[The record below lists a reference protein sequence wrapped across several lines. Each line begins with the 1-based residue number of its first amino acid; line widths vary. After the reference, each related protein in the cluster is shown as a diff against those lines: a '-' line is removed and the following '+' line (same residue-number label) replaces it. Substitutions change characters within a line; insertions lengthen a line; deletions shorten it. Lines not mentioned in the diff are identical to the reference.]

1 MVAASSTSSM
11 NLSVILTTLESK
23 KTNLDDKI
31 EAYTTLSTQLRE
43 KELSFISLDLT
54 KQADRVLTVLK
65 KDIQNESNA
74 VRQGALQVLGFCLH
88 DTEIVRFLTPAS
100 SCELLTLLRQCVEKT
115 EDKTTATRALWCLSQ
130 QHFAEAVVVKELPV
144 LLVMCELAFSK
155 WKNQSTAVEY
165 EALNVVSRFVDQ
177 IPAEMKS
184 SCPKWAKLVVT
195 LVAHPAIKIRER
207 VLPLLDTCLPWMVSN
222 KELRTGLVQDFRTK
236 QCPELKKLF
245 HGNEIYVLRVWRILV
260 KLFGEELHHG
270 SFINHM
276 LPLAELG
283 FKHALA
289 EVKIEAFKSW
299 KYLIDNF
306 ALNPSIISDP
316 KRVKLIMQVFK
327 INNAKVESVAMEK
340 LQIWWHF
347 VRALGAKISQNFDQ
361 VVLPLLQF
369 CIGGSRN
376 SSVHPMTP
384 TTPHMG
390 LKNAM
395 SSPVTPRLNLSVS
408 SPGMSRPVFPALQLK
423 GCDVLAHILVCPSKM
438 PDLPKVVISLGKWAV
453 MSEVVSG
460 TPMFL
465 KHASV
470 IVSCSLDLIGAQGSH
485 IPESLLMY
493 IWHCLLH
500 HLRSAIESSSRSE
513 NREAL
518 SSFLGHFQTL
528 VFSQSLTPKTIM
540 KLFVPVCN
548 LPQKALAST
557 AYNINSGKV
566 VRGTPALFLCE
577 VLLAP
582 TLLKDL
588 ASSENFISLFS
599 TLINCGT
606 STVTGVLEFC
616 QAVTNVL
623 NEQASFITNPD
634 ALWRLW
640 SILANTLQEHVV
652 KTNEVNQGDSLEYNF
667 DSLYAALLFPVK
679 NNLST
684 RLNQPICKSLLKTWG
699 ELYRSFTRLSAL
711 VTTAEANIA
720 CEEFCQKVLHCLEEE
735 SSKES
740 AVVEFVAQMCQVVVD
755 NVDFSSLGSNN
766 GFAHGASLSPSKWI
780 KRKNKPMENLQSF
793 IKLLVHLLEDLAE
806 LTESGEP
813 TLTAKQKPANV
824 TAGATLLVDVL
835 STLFTHITVSTIIAR
850 MLGQLATPISWFFS
864 GSGRKTCSKL
874 FNAAFMQKLEKL
886 WLDIST
892 CIQSR
897 YTMQYDTEF
906 LTCVSPLLQETLLHP
921 RRQIKNQSLILWKAT
936 FSHVAGIGMREPFLA
951 IYPEDLKPVLMKVKE
966 KTPIMLPGW
975 VQTDTNVI
983 EETPFSQYS
992 QMDSF
997 TPDARLPGLPSPH
1010 KIVGSFMHK
1019 AVSPN
1024 IKKSPAKLPPPDVRP
1039 VGTARKKL
1047 SVNDFRDE
1055 DFVVIKMS
1063 PKKKRVLT
1071 EHQKEVMKERRTLPV
1086 MYNNLDLSQD
1096 VSLMASQFNTDTQQ
1110 DSITMQ
1116 SQPQSDNSVIVIN
1129 SSQSQNLEHD
1139 KVPATVPKSSST
1151 ESLADDPTSDGKRG
1165 RRRRSVRFSN
1175 DDSQEK
1181 EGEKSEMKSPPNAP
1195 PTLRSLRSRK
1205 DTKPSDEEQK
1215 SNEKEPKSADKE
1227 SKLTKNDFEGS
1238 KDKEAF
1244 KDSKVKG
1251 NKDDESVSSS
1261 VNIDSSE
1268 PSASPSLKQNLMHA
1282 LGDQWLNTLRSS
1294 SSSSLGKSDSSV
1306 GSKCEEESVKESGNS
1321 TSGSQNSQ
1329 EGSVE
1334 HFSPFKSISQS
1345 PPERRSRSPGK
1356 KSLSQEVT
1364 SSAKSPNRSRDRS
1377 KSTQAGSLDKWLV
1390 KSPAKGKSPVSD
1402 PKSPDESFVPDT
1414 QLSTTMEVSLLHAV
1428 VEDTMSP
1435 SKGTHMSRKSSHSF
1449 VEDTQ
1454 SPSKFSEKN
1463 LFSPDINASIE
1474 ETPVKDSSSVLPG
1487 PLSLP
1492 SSRNLFGECDKIE
1505 SQDQESD
1512 DKENDVKLGTPV
1524 LKIKKLTT
1532 EEINVLSHG
1541 SPEKAVSKALFKEPL
1556 SVCEDSASQNADVP
1570 CSQGFPT
1577 ADTREDLETM
1587 ESQFSPVFP
1596 RISGERPDSQ
1606 IAVNSDPDSNR
1617 HFELWTE
1624 RGVVN
1629 ASSSSSNYSVS
1640 VLNPDSVK
1648 RSSQDSISQ
1657 SSEIPKDKEAE
1668 METGEKFT
1676 EELFETCPTD
1686 TVTAYNPD
1694 SISTLKEGSSQSTTA
1709 SSSSQSTSSS
1719 QSSQANSEAETILSE
1734 GSYKVDL
1741 VSTLAD
1747 EPASRRRK
1755 QDTPK
1760 KMGLEDLRRTPR
1772 QRKKKT
1778 FDGFEVDGISK
1789 SENPADSTPSR
1800 RGARPPS
1807 AKKRLEKQSED
1818 KQSSQEKEPEKEEEL
1833 INGKEEGKKKVG
1845 RQRKSLKESDEIDS
1859 SQEKIAENEEDVLP
1873 HRNIEEVRKKYG
1885 RTRKVDV
1892 SSSQS
1897 EQDSQEKTEPRRG
1910 RKRKADVE
1918 ENDEEEDDLPLSQ
1931 VSQSKSA
1938 SKRQGRNKTDLE
1950 ETEEKTKEAPKRKR
1964 TRKSLATEMTES
1976 ENLESQARKR
1986 NPLEELEKT
1995 DLGHDCNQKEGDES
2009 KADVDEETKSDS
2021 QVKQTYRNPLKV
2033 DDAACPESSSS
2044 GGDDS
2049 SSSQGKK
2056 PRRIQPQMVDPG
2068 QEMIHPAFT
2077 VGTKETPII
2086 LEESCVN
2093 SESTDSKESDRQ
2105 TEESQQGTEVIIVG
2119 MEFDSSKSL
2128 NEQTPEE
2135 SQMSSEDIS
2144 KEGEQTPSA
2153 KPSQVPVRRST
2164 TKQKIEAARKRSIS
2178 KMSDKKSEDSSVDD
2192 PNEWTESKCSAV
2204 KTVLIQEKNK
2214 DKDSDKV
2221 DSPMDVIDSSQT
2233 QHKSMFV
2240 NLDLSF
2246 CKDSP
2251 RAAEHD
2257 KIKGKV
2263 DEIISSL
2270 ASPVPPGK
2278 DVALGNKRKRN
2289 MSKPKVSSP
2298 VSVRLRSSKLVLRA
2312 RAKLAGKTVSKVSPL
2327 TLVRTRNRPSP
2338 RPKRILEEKDSIV
2351 DLEVDTKCMVK
2362 TDDRDEVTSNCD
2374 VVALA
2379 TIDNSGSAVETET
2392 GLEQMEIGSEI
2403 TETDLEQSTTCLEQT
2418 KTGLEKDES
2427 VPEQTETSS
2436 EKMENEPEKTET
2448 GCVDATDTCDENTS
2462 LASAPVR
2469 PKTVDPLN
2477 DTPRK
2482 SAEKP
2487 KRKVIH
2493 AHRGFSDSKVL
2504 SLNRI
2509 RARNRLADRGMSI
2522 VRRSILKQKNSTD
2535 NSSPSKRPCDPDF
2548 QPIKVFKFHSPSA
2561 SPSAGILKKRRLIS
2575 DTPVNS
2581 PSPPSKRRVSFA
2593 EPIISGESPHRRVSI
2608 DFIKSRSA
2616 AGKQLFSVPR
2626 RPSNS
2631 LRAPLSRPKK
2641 TVVDGGTDSQPS
2653 QSPVSQSQASYRST
2667 QESQLN
2673 SSDPVYPDLITCT
2686 ESVTKVLPQLTSSVW
2701 SRGLG
2706 QLVKARN
2713 IHTVGD
2719 LSKLT
2724 EVDIHNLPIRS
2735 PKVVTVRRVLHDL
2748 EQHLEVKRSKDVKAT
2763 DSESDQE
2770 DKAESALFKVPS
2782 MAPMQSLDT
2791 IEEDGETE
2799 TKETREEE
2807 PDSLP
2812 DMEVALDELVPRN
2825 ADDELNSS
2833 IEAEPEVTAESVVE
2847 SCDQPISQSQSS
2859 GSSSQSD
2866 SVFLPDSAAD
2876 AQGGP
2881 TPTVKLASASASAE
2895 DPGANLANILES
2907 LVKENDYKSLAKM
2920 RTGDLFKV
2928 HQHLTHLSNIVVT
2941 AMKSRCHSPTNSQ

>member
-1 MVAASSTSSM
+1 MMVAASSPSSM
-11 NLSVILTTLESK
+11 NLSVVLTTLESK

-31 EAYTTLSTQLRE
+31 EAYTTLSAQLRE
-43 KELSFISLDLT
+43 NELSFISLDLT
-54 KQADRVLTVLK
+54 KQADRVLTVLRR
-65 KDIQNESNA
+65 DVQNDSNA

-88 DTEIVRFLTPAS
+88 DTEIVRFLTPALS
-100 SCELLTLLRQCVEKT
+100 SELLTLLRQCVEKT

-130 QHFAEAVVVKELPV
+130 QRLAEAVVMKELPV
-144 LLVMCELAFSK
+144 LLVMCEHAFTK

-165 EALNVVSRFVDQ
+165 EALNVISRFVEQ

-184 SCPKWAKLVVT
+184 GCPKWGKLVVP

-207 VLPLLDTCLPWMVSN
+207 VLPLLDTCLPWMVN
-222 KELRTGLVQDFRTK
+222 IKELRTVLVQDFRTK

-245 HGNEIYVLRVWRILV
+245 HGNEIYVLKVWRILV

-270 SFINHM
+270 GFINHM
-276 LPLAELG
+276 LPIAELG

-299 KYLIDNF
+299 KNLIDNF
-306 ALNPSIISDP
+306 ALNPSIVSDP

-327 INNAKVESVAMEK
+327 INNAKVESVALEK
-340 LQIWWHF
+340 LEAWWHF
-347 VRALGAKISQNFDQ
+347 VTALGSKISQNFDQ

-369 CIGGSRN
+369 CIGGNRN
-376 SSVHPMTP
+376 SAVHPMTP

-395 SSPVTPRLNLSVS
+395 SSPVTPRLNLTVS

-438 PDLPKVVISLGKWAV
+438 LDLPKVDIKLDGLSC
-453 MSEVVSG
+453 EVVSG

-485 IPESLLMY
+485 IPEPQLIY

-540 KLFVPVCN
+540 KLFAPVCS

-582 TLLKDL
+582 TLLKEL

-640 SILANTLQEHVV
+640 SILANTLQEHIV

-667 DSLYAALLFPVK
+667 DSLYTVLLFPVK
-679 NNLST
+679 NKLGT
-684 RLNQPICKSLLKTWG
+684 RLNQPISKSLLKTWG
-699 ELYRSFTRLSAL
+699 ELYRSFARLSAL

-735 SSKES
+735 PSKES

-755 NVDFSSLGSNN
+755 NVDFSSLGSNS
-766 GFAHGASLSPSKWI
+766 GFSHGASLSPSKWI

-806 LTESGEP
+806 LTESGET

-824 TAGATLLVDVL
+824 TAGATFLVDVL

-850 MLGQLATPISWFFS
+850 MLGQLATPTSWFFS
-864 GSGRKTCSKL
+864 ASGRKTCSKL

-897 YTMQYDTEF
+897 YTMPYDTEF
-906 LTCVSPLLQETLLHP
+906 LTCVSPLLKETLLHP

-936 FSHVAGIGMREPFLA
+936 FSHAAPL
-951 IYPEDLKPVLMKVKE
+951 IYPEDLKPVLMKVKD

-1010 KIVGSFMHK
+1010 KLVGSFMHK

-1039 VGTARKKL
+1039 VGTAKKKL

-1055 DFVVIKMS
+1055 DFVVIKTS

-1071 EHQKEVMKERRTLPV
+1071 EHQKEVMKERRTIPV

-1110 DSITMQ
+1110 DSVTMQ
-1116 SQPQSDNSVIVIN
+1116 SQPQSNDSVIVIN

-1139 KVPATVPKSSST
+1139 KVTATVPKSSST
-1151 ESLADDPTSDGKRG
+1151 ESLADETTSDVKRG
-1165 RRRRSVRFSN
+1165 RRRRSVRFST

-1181 EGEKSEMKSPPNAP
+1181 EGEKSEMKSPPNVP

-1205 DTKPSDEEQK
+1205 DTKQSDEEQK
-1215 SNEKEPKSADKE
+1215 SNEKDPKLTEKE
-1227 SKLTKNDFEGS
+1227 SKLTKNDIESS
-1238 KDKEAF
+1238 KDKDGD
-1244 KDSKVKG
+1244 KDSKVRRS
-1251 NKDDESVSSS
+1251 KDEESIRSSC
-1261 VNIDSSE
+1261 NNDSSD

-1282 LGDQWLNTLRSS
+1282 LGDQWLNNLRSS
-1294 SSSSLGKSDSSV
+1294 SSSSQGKSDSTV
-1306 GSKCEEESVKESGNS
+1306 GSKCEEECVKESGNS
-1321 TSGSQNSQ
+1321 TSSSQNSQ
-1329 EGSVE
+1329 EGNVD

-1356 KSLSQEVT
+1356 KSLSQEVI
-1364 SSAKSPNRSRDRS
+1364 SSVKSPNNSRDRS
-1377 KSTQAGSLDKWLV
+1377 KSSQAGSLDKWLV
-1390 KSPAKGKSPVSD
+1390 KSPAKGKSPVLD

-1414 QLSTTMEVSLLHAV
+1414 QLSTTMEVSLLHSV

-1435 SKGTHMSRKSSHSF
+1435 SKGTHLSNKLSHSF

-1492 SSRNLFGECDKIE
+1492 SSRNLFGECDKIA
-1505 SQDQESD
+1505 SQDQELD
-1512 DKENDVKLGTPV
+1512 EKENDVKLGTPV
-1524 LKIKKLTT
+1524 LKIKKLTS

-1541 SPEKAVSKALFKEPL
+1541 SPEKSVSKALFKEPL
-1556 SVCEDSASQNADVP
+1556 SVTDDSTLQSTDVP

-1577 ADTREDLETM
+1577 ADTSEDFETM
-1587 ESQFSPVFP
+1587 ESQFSPVYP
-1596 RISGERPDSQ
+1596 KISGERPDSQ
-1606 IAVNSDPDSNR
+1606 ISVNSDPDSMGILSFGQR
-1617 HFELWTE
+1617 EELI
-1624 RGVVN
+1624 N
-1629 ASSSSSNYSVS
+1629 ASSSSSNYSVT

-1648 RSSQDSISQ
+1648 SSQDSTSQ
-1657 SSEIPKDKEAE
+1657 SSEIPKAKEADT
-1668 METGEKFT
+1668 ETGDKFT
-1676 EELFETCPTD
+1676 EELFETCPND
-1686 TVTAYNPD
+1686 PITAYNPD
-1694 SISTLKEGSSQSTTA
+1694 SISTLKEGSSQSTSA
-1709 SSSSQSTSSS
+1709 SSNSQSTSSS
-1719 QSSQANSEAETILSE
+1719 QSSQASSEAETVSSE

-1741 VSTLAD
+1741 VSTLAE

-1789 SENPADSTPSR
+1789 SENTADSTPSR
-1800 RGARPPS
+1800 RSARPPS

-1818 KQSSQEKEPEKEEEL
+1818 LQSSQEKETEKVEDVL
-1833 INGKEEGKKKVG
+1833 INGKEEGRKKVG
-1845 RQRKSLKESDEIDS
+1845 RQKKGLKESEEVDG
-1859 SQEKIAENEEDVLP
+1859 SQEKNTENEEDMLP
-1873 HRNIEEVRKKYG
+1873 RTNKEEVRKKSG

-1897 EQDSQEKTEPRRG
+1897 EQDSQEKSEPRRG
-1910 RKRKADVE
+1910 RKRKADV
-1918 ENDEEEDDLPLSQ
+1918 DEEEEDLPLSQ
-1931 VSQSKSA
+1931 LSQSKSA

-1950 ETEEKTKEAPKRKR
+1950 ETEEKAKDAPKRKR

-1976 ENLESQARKR
+1976 ENLESQTRKK
-1986 NPLEELEKT
+1986 NHLEELEKV
-1995 DLGHDCNQKEGDES
+1995 DLDHDCIQKEGDEL
-2009 KADVDEETKSDS
+2009 KADVVEETKSES
-2021 QVKQTYRNPLKV
+2021 QVKQTCRNPTQ
-2033 DDAACPESSSS
+2033 DDAASCPVSSSATS
-2044 GGDDS
+2044 GCDDS
-2049 SSSQGKK
+2049 ASSQGKK
-2056 PRRIQPQMVDPG
+2056 PRRIQPQMVEPG

-2077 VGTKETPII
+2077 SGSKETPII
-2086 LEESCVN
+2086 LEESFVN

-2105 TEESQQGTEVIIVG
+2105 TEESQPGTEVIIVG
-2119 MEFDSSKSL
+2119 MEFDSSKAL

-2135 SQMSSEDIS
+2135 SPMSSEDIS

-2153 KPSQVPVRRST
+2153 KPSPAPVRRST

-2178 KMSDKKSEDSSVDD
+2178 KMSDKKSEDSSVEDA
-2192 PNEWTESKCSAV
+2192 NEWTESKCSAA
-2204 KTVLIQEKNK
+2204 KTVLLQEKNK
-2214 DKDSDKV
+2214 DKESDKV
-2221 DSPMDVIDSSQT
+2221 DSPMDVTESSQT
-2233 QHKSMFV
+2233 QNKSMFV

-2278 DVALGNKRKRN
+2278 DVSRSNKRKRN

-2327 TLVRTRNRPSP
+2327 TLVRTRKRPSP
-2338 RPKRILEEKDSIV
+2338 RPKRILEENDSKTV
-2351 DLEVDTKCMVK
+2351 LEVDTKCTFK
-2362 TDDRDEVTSNCD
+2362 TDDRDEITSNCD

-2379 TIDNSGSAVETET
+2379 TDDNSGSAVETET
-2392 GLEQMEIGSEI
+2392 GLEQVETGSEKI
-2403 TETDLEQSTTCLEQT
+2403 ETGSEKIETGLEQSASCLEPN
-2418 KTGLEKDES
+2418 KTGSDNDES
-2427 VPEQTETSS
+2427 VPEQTETSLEKSENDS
-2436 EKMENEPEKTET
+2436 EKNESCSVVATET
-2448 GCVDATDTCDENTS
+2448 SDENTS

-2469 PKTVDPLN
+2469 PKIDPLN

-2548 QPIKVFKFHSPSA
+2548 QPIKVFQFHSPSA

-2593 EPIISGESPHRRVSI
+2593 EPIISGESPHRSVSI
-2608 DFIKSRSA
+2608 DFKSRSA
-2616 AGKQLFSVPR
+2616 AGK
-2626 RPSNS
+2626 
-2631 LRAPLSRPKK
+2631 
-2641 TVVDGGTDSQPS
+2641 TVVDGGVDSQPS
-2653 QSPVSQSQASYRST
+2653 QSPASQSQASYRST

-2748 EQHLEVKRSKDVKAT
+2748 EQHLEVKRSKDAKAT

-2770 DKAESALFKVPS
+2770 DKAESAIFKVPS
-2782 MAPMQSLDT
+2782 IAPMQSLDT

-2812 DMEVALDELVPRN
+2812 DMEVALDELMPRN
-2825 ADDELNSS
+2825 AEDELNSS
-2833 IEAEPEVTAESVVE
+2833 IEAEPEVTAETAAE
-2847 SCDQPISQSQSS
+2847 SCDQPNSQSQSS

-2866 SVFLPDSAAD
+2866 SVFLPDSVAD
-2876 AQGGP
+2876 TKGKP
-2881 TPTVKLASASASAE
+2881 TPTGELASVSAMAE
-2895 DPGANLANILES
+2895 DPGANLANVLET
-2907 LVKENDYKSLAKM
+2907 LVKEYDYKNLQGM